1 MVLISN
7 GSTINIKNHHKM
19 KCIEQKN
26 ENFNI
31 SIINNNKILENTD
44 DGLPNYTM
52 LYEEA
57 DRDKEKGK
65 APVTKNK
72 KK

>member
-7 GSTINIKNHHKM
+7 GSSINIKNHHKM
-19 KCIEQKN
+19 KYIEQKN

-31 SIINNNKILENTD
+31 SEKNNNEILENTD
-44 DGLPNYTM
+44 DGLLHYTM
-52 LYEEA
+52 LYEEVE
-57 DRDKEKGK
+57 RGKEKGK
-65 APVTKNK
+65 APIAK

>member
-7 GSTINIKNHHKM
+7 GSSINIKNHHKM

-31 SIINNNKILENTD
+31 SIINNNEIVENTD
-44 DGLPNYTM
+44 DGLPNYTI
-52 LYEEA
+52 LYEEVE
-57 DRDKEKGK
+57 RGKGKEK
-65 APVTKNK
+65 APVTKK
-72 KK
+72 K

>member
-1 MVLISN
+1 
-7 GSTINIKNHHKM
+7 M

-31 SIINNNKILENTD
+31 SITNNNKILENTD
-44 DGLPNYTM
+44 DGLLHYTM
-52 LYEEA
+52 LDEDVESY
-57 DRDKEKGK
+57 KEKEK
-65 APVTKNK
+65 TPVTKNK

>member
-1 MVLISN
+1 MVLLSN
-7 GSTINIKNHHKM
+7 GTSINIKNHHKM

-31 SIINNNKILENTD
+31 SIINNNKIVENVD
-44 DGLPNYTM
+44 DGLPNYTI
-52 LYEEA
+52 LYE
-57 DRDKEKGK
+57 DVTGKKEPGPK
-65 APVTKNK
+65 TK

>member
-1 MVLISN
+1 
-7 GSTINIKNHHKM
+7 M

-31 SIINNNKILENTD
+31 SEKNNNEILENTD
-44 DGLPNYTM
+44 DGLLHYTM
-52 LYEEA
+52 LYEEVE
-57 DRDKEKGK
+57 RGKEKGK
-65 APVTKNK
+65 APIAK

>member
-1 MVLISN
+1 MVLLSN
-7 GSTINIKNHHKM
+7 GSSINIKNHHKM

-31 SIINNNKILENTD
+31 SIINNNEIVENID
-44 DGLPNYTM
+44 DGVLHYTM
-52 LYEEA
+52 LNE
-57 DRDKEKGK
+57 DLTGKKESS
-65 APVTKNK
+65 TKTK

>member
-7 GSTINIKNHHKM
+7 GSSINIKNHHKM

-31 SIINNNKILENTD
+31 SEKNNNEILENTD
-44 DGLPNYTM
+44 DGLLHYTM
-52 LYEEA
+52 LYEDVECY
-57 DRDKEKGK
+57 KEKEK
-65 APVTKNK
+65 TPVTKNK

>member
-1 MVLISN
+1 
-7 GSTINIKNHHKM
+7 M

-31 SIINNNKILENTD
+31 SEKNNNEILENTD
-44 DGLPNYTM
+44 DGLLHYTM
-52 LYEEA
+52 LYEDVECF
-57 DRDKEKGK
+57 KEKEK
-65 APVTKNK
+65 TPVTKNK

>member
-1 MVLISN
+1 
-7 GSTINIKNHHKM
+7 M

-31 SIINNNKILENTD
+31 SIINNNKIVENVD

-52 LYEEA
+52 LYE
-57 DRDKEKGK
+57 DVTGKKEPGPK
-65 APVTKNK
+65 TK

>member
-1 MVLISN
+1 MVLLSN
-7 GSTINIKNHHKM
+7 GSSINIKNHHKM

-31 SIINNNKILENTD
+31 SIINNNKIVENTD
-44 DGLPNYTM
+44 DGPPTYI
-52 LYEEA
+52 LYE
-57 DRDKEKGK
+57 DVSGKKESS
-65 APVTKNK
+65 TKTK